1 MQTKKRLNIL
11 MRHTSKLIY
20 FLLVGINLLFLAPLN
35 VHAKDFVLILDAGHG
50 GKDPG
55 ALGTY
60 SKEKNINLNVVLKV
74 GKLIESNCPDVK
86 VIYTRK
92 TDVFIPLDERANI
105 ANKAKADLFISV
117 HTNAL
122 AKGKQMTGSET
133 YSLGMARAGEN
144 LEVAKR
150 ENSVIL
156 YEQNYRERYAGF
168 NPNSAESYIIFD
180 FMQDQ
185 YMKQSAELANAIQK
199 QYASVGRPNKGVHQA
214 GFLVLRETSMPSVLT
229 ELGFITTPSEEK
241 YLNSADGIN
250 KLAQSIY
257 NGFVEYKNKQTRTKT
272 PTLSASES
280 KTEPTKET
288 EETEEPQPVIGSNQ
302 EKKETAPKEAAQAE
316 EKQEVAPAAKEP
328 KEATGVDKTAETSEK
343 AKAETDK
350 QAETEADNQAV
361 VFKIQILTAS
371 RQLRQDASQLK
382 GLKNV
387 GYFMDKNIYKYTYG
401 STSSYQEI
409 SQLRKT
415 ILDKFPDCFI
425 VAFCGKEQI
434 SVQDA
439 LKRQKP

>member
-1 MQTKKRLNIL
+1 
-11 MRHTSKLIY
+11 MRHTSRFIY
-20 FLLVGINLLFLAPLN
+20 YSLLVVISLLLLAPLSM
-35 VHAKDFVLILDAGHG
+35 HAKDFVLILDAGHG

-272 PTLSASES
+272 PTLSASET
-280 KTEPTKET
+280 KAEPAKET

-302 EKKETAPKEAAQAE
+302 EKQETAPKEEAQAE
-316 EKQEVAPAAKEP
+316 EKQEAAPVAEAP
-328 KEATGVDKTAETSEK
+328 KEATVADKTAETSEK

-350 QAETEADNQAV
+350 PAETEADNQAV

-382 GLKNV
+382 GLKDV

-401 STSSYQEI
+401 STSSYREI

-425 VAFCGKEQI
+425 VAFSGKEQI

>member
-1 MQTKKRLNIL
+1 
-11 MRHTSKLIY
+11 MRHTSRFIY
-20 FLLVGINLLFLAPLN
+20 YSLLVFISLLLLAPLS

-229 ELGFITTPSEEK
+229 ELGFITTPSEER

-272 PTLSASES
+272 PTLSASET
-280 KTEPTKET
+280 KAEPAKET

-302 EKKETAPKEAAQAE
+302 DKQEMAPKEEAQAE
-316 EKQEVAPAAKEP
+316 EKQEAAPVAEAP
-328 KEATGVDKTAETSEK
+328 KEATVADKTAETSEK

-350 QAETEADNQAV
+350 PAETEADNQAI

-382 GLKNV
+382 GLKDV

-425 VAFCGKEQI
+425 VAFSGKEQI